1 MLFNLDFIEFNF
13 KNEVNN
19 FDTWGIQLN
28 TSSPSKFRPL
38 SLNLFL
44 STIQSRHKILIKLFL
59 SFQVKIWF
67 QNRRAKAKRLQEAEI
82 EKIKMSAIAA
92 ARPPHLYG
100 PGAPHHLHQYFQ
112 HGPEALLH
120 HPHPF
125 SALLGRHPAM
135 AAHFMPTPMPQGSPP
150 SAGVDMKTSP
160 PRPSPSPTMS

>member
-1 MLFNLDFIEFNF
+1 MKSIISILGVLAKHIISLEIQAFIIILISFNY
-13 KNEVNN
+13 
-19 FDTWGIQLN
+19 IQL
-28 TSSPSKFRPL
+28 
-38 SLNLFL
+38 
-44 STIQSRHKILIKLFL
+44 RHKILIKLFL

-160 PRPSPSPTMS
+160 PRPSPSPTMSWIFGEQY